1 MRFACSCAE
10 ENGQHSV
17 RQYFDKY
24 DPIVSRSAYAEAKK
38 RKEST
43 GSFAYVR
50 SDLIG
55 GAKDSTHRMK
65 CGQKRLFSPAVE
77 KEIRAAACAEYERKT
92 EAQIAEI
99 FKHKS
104 KTGECHRSTI
114 HRILHEYAVE
124 AGEKPCSIV
133 KVS

>member
-50 SDLIG
+50 SDLIFG
-55 GAKDSTHRMK
+55 ERQHAPHEVWTEEAVFTSSGEGNSRSSLRRVRTKNRGPDS
-65 CGQKRLFSPAVE
+65 GDLQ
-77 KEIRAAACAEYERKT
+77 
-92 EAQIAEI
+92 AQIENW
-99 FKHKS
+99 
-104 KTGECHRSTI
+104 GMPPI
-114 HRILHEYAVE
+114 HDPPDLA
-124 AGEKPCSIV
+124 
-133 KVS
+133 